1 MSDDRKW
8 PVMAWHRG
16 ALIAWLALV
25 HRAWAVCVGSCRGTG
40 NVAGQGV
47 TRVARVLY
55 HSALS
60 RFLAAHMAET
70 GIADWR
76 FAPATCDAV
85 AADRVEWSFKLNPYT
100 GGEVRSFVHSL
111 SHDQW
116 FGARPITIEARLYR
130 NGEYQTLVEEQAN
143 VRSGP
148 DDPGL
153 AAAVVSVTRNLLG
166 LQGAY
171 RAIYPANQNK

>member
-25 HRAWAVCVGSCRGTG
+25 TGPGPFASAPAAAQVMLQVRASHGLPGFI
-40 NVAGQGV
+40 
-47 TRVARVLY
+47 Y

-76 FAPATCDAV
+76 FAPATGDAV
-85 AADRVEWSFKLNPYT
+85 AADRVE
-100 GGEVRSFVHSL
+100 
-111 SHDQW
+111 
-116 FGARPITIEARLYR
+116 
-130 NGEYQTLVEEQAN
+130 
-143 VRSGP
+143 
-148 DDPGL
+148 
-153 AAAVVSVTRNLLG
+153 
-166 LQGAY
+166 
-171 RAIYPANQNK
+171 

>member
-1 MSDDRKW
+1 M
-8 PVMAWHRG
+8 
-16 ALIAWLALV
+16 
-25 HRAWAVCVGSCRGTG
+25 
-40 NVAGQGV
+40 
-47 TRVARVLY
+47 
-55 HSALS
+55 
-60 RFLAAHMAET
+60 
-70 GIADWR
+70 
-76 FAPATCDAV
+76 
-85 AADRVEWSFKLNPYT
+85 NPYT

-130 NGEYQTLVEEQAN
+130 NGEYQKLVEEQAN

-166 LQGAY
+166 PQGAY